1 MRQVVYLVKDYED
14 APNMYVR
21 GVFSSRSNAENYI
34 AKLEEA
40 DNDTYFE
47 IKVAEYE
54 IDSEGY

>member
-1 MRQVVYLVKDYED
+1 MYLVKDYED